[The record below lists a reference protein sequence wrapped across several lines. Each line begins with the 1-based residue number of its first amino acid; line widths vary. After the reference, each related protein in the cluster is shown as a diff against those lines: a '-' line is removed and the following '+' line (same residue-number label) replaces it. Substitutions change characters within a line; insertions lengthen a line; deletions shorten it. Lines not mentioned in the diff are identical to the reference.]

1 MRDEDAQ
8 LENQGDSKVGKLL
21 LKHLYDQEA
30 ELSPRS
36 EDKLGFFSVSLVAWL
51 ISNHM
56 VERAHPRRA
65 GCVERVLFAF
75 SFAPLPQFT

>member
-1 MRDEDAQ
+1 MGRYVLTVSTLHLRRAQLRDEDAQ

-36 EDKLGFFSVSLVAWL
+36 GDKLGFF
-51 ISNHM
+51 
-56 VERAHPRRA
+56 
-65 GCVERVLFAF
+65 
-75 SFAPLPQFT
+75 Q